1 MFNDYVM
8 GLVEHSNKMLLFF
21 KILEETIKVGER
33 VLLFSQSLL
42 TLDLMETFLHERTVP
57 SKKSFLYF
65 LQSVNFEAFHFK
77 VFFYKEIIS

>member
-57 SKKSFLYF
+57 SKKFFLYF
-65 LQSVNFEAFHFK
+65 LQPVNSEAFHFK
-77 VFFYKEIIS
+77 VFF

>member
-57 SKKSFLYF
+57 SKKSFFYF
-65 LQSVNFEAFHFK
+65 LQPVIFEVFHFK
-77 VFFYKEIIS
+77 VFL

>member
-1 MFNDYVM
+1 MFSDYVM

-57 SKKSFLYF
+57 SKKSFLYI
-65 LQSVNFEAFHFK
+65 LQP
-77 VFFYKEIIS
+77 VF

>member
-57 SKKSFLYF
+57 SKKAFLYL
-65 LQSVNFEAFHFK
+65 LQTVNFEAFHFK
-77 VFFYKEIIS
+77 VFF